1 MLMMS
6 LVLHGAVLMLPIPS
20 DLDKP
25 KPPKKQEQVKITQ
38 LPRTRS
44 SPKLSPQSSQKPNPQ
59 PSPQPSQSTRSNEV
73 TPPEFLPELTT
84 QLSPQLSESIRLNEQ
99 TLPESS
105 AKPNPQPSREPSES
119 TRLNEQTLPESSLKP
134 NPQPSPEPSESTR
147 LNEQTLPEFSSKP
160 NPQPSPEPSESTRLN
175 EQTLPEFSSKPNP
188 QPSPEPSESTPPE
201 PKQQSAN
208 PLISQA
214 NPEQNPTS
222 QPNKDADQVQTAQQ
236 KEMTNIL
243 QTISVAS
250 SKELPPDIKSQLR
263 DGIYKSLGTF
273 KGKTPKQLGDDFSHA
288 LSNKG
293 YKVFDAIPLEKD
305 GFYYPVSKGT
315 FTGYIQLVPSSDGTG
330 TAIILLDKL
339 SQ

>member
-1 MLMMS
+1 
-6 LVLHGAVLMLPIPS
+6 MLPIPS

-44 SPKLSPQSSQKPNPQ
+44 SPKLSPQSSSKPNPQ
-59 PSPQPSQSTRSNEV
+59 STPEPSQSTRSNEV

-84 QLSPQLSESIRLNEQ
+84 QLSPQLSESTRLNEL

-105 AKPNPQPSREPSES
+105 AE
-119 TRLNEQTLPESSLKP
+119 P

-147 LNEQTLPEFSSKP
+147 LNEQTLPESSG
-160 NPQPSPEPSESTRLN
+160 
-175 EQTLPEFSSKPNP
+175 KPNP

-222 QPNKDADQVQTAQQ
+222 QPNKDADQLQTAQQ

-250 SKELPPDIKSQLR
+250 SKELPSDIKSKLG
-263 DGIYKSLGTF
+263 DGNYITLGIF
-273 KGKTPKQLGDDFSHA
+273 PEKTPKQLGEDFRNG

-293 YKVFDAIPLEKD
+293 YE
-305 GFYYPVSKGT
+305 VSKAISLGEGGFFYGVKKDI
-315 FTGYIQLVPSSDGTG
+315 FTGQIQLIPILDGTG

-339 SQ
+339 SP

>member
-1 MLMMS
+1 
-6 LVLHGAVLMLPIPS
+6 MLPIPS

-59 PSPQPSQSTRSNEV
+59 STLQPSQSTGSNET
-73 TPPEFLPELTT
+73 TPPDFLPELTT
-84 QLSPQLSESIRLNEQ
+84 QLSPQL
-99 TLPESS
+99 
-105 AKPNPQPSREPSES
+105 
-119 TRLNEQTLPESSLKP
+119 
-134 NPQPSPEPSESTR
+134 SESTR

-250 SKELPPDIKSQLR
+250 SKELPSDIKSKLG
-263 DGIYKSLGTF
+263 DGNYITLGIF
-273 KGKTPKQLGDDFSHA
+273 PEKTPKQLGEDFRNG

-293 YKVFDAIPLEKD
+293 YE
-305 GFYYPVSKGT
+305 VSKAISLGEGGFFYGVKKDI
-315 FTGYIQLVPSSDGTG
+315 FTGQIQLIPILDGTG

-339 SQ
+339 SP